1 MSLLELKDVSRSFG
15 GVRAVDSVSTSVRAG
30 ELFGIIGPNGAG
42 KTTLFNLITGLIPPD
57 MGHVLLAGEEITR
70 KPPERIATLG
80 IARTYQTIRLFET
93 MTVRQNVMVGAH
105 AALKYSLLDAFIWR
119 RAFRDDERA
128 LVERVDAL
136 LETVGLLKR
145 GDDAASSLSYGEQR
159 RLELARA
166 LASRPRV
173 LMLDEP
179 AAGMNNREAI
189 QLAELLRRLVAA
201 DGLTVVLVEHNVRMV
216 MNLCDRIAVINFG
229 RKLAEGT
236 PKEIRNDPAVIEA
249 YLGKAA

>member
-1 MSLLELKDVSRSFG
+1 
-15 GVRAVDSVSTSVRAG
+15 VRAG

-42 KTTLFNLITGLIPPD
+42 KTTLFNLITGLVPPD
-57 MGHVLLAGEEITR
+57 LGHVLLAGEDITR

-105 AALKYSLLDAFIWR
+105 AALEYSLLDAFTWR
-119 RAFRDDERA
+119 RAFRDEERA

-136 LETVGLLKR
+136 LETVGLLR
-145 GDDAASSLSYGEQR
+145 RADDPASSLSYGEQR

-179 AAGMNNREAI
+179 AAGMNSREAI
-189 QLAELLRRLVAA
+189 QLAELLRRLVAS

-249 YLGKAA
+249 YLGKPA